1 MRTSEM
7 AENINSLDLRA
18 LQVFTAVCNMRSMSR
33 AAEQLG
39 ISQGAVSQQIA
50 KLEAG
55 FAITLFARRGRDLEI
70 LPAGTNLLFHARR
83 ILQDVRLCEQ
93 SLRRFNGYAYPSLSV
108 TIVNTMSKILAPP
121 IITALDGMVE
131 KIHLHTSV
139 SMRHDEEIHADKTD
153 ILISA
158 LPFDP
163 EIYEMHRIASE
174 PLVLLTPGGFL
185 PRTAEIDLAEL
196 ARSLPFAHFSP
207 RRRIGGL
214 ANEYLSQV
222 VGFAPRLLE
231 FDHTATM
238 IDAVRR
244 GAGWGIA
251 TPFCLLGAELKPAEI
266 DVRLLPPPSPHRTLN
281 LITKRGRFGR
291 MPSELADRC
300 RNHLVTSILTKLAP
314 LTPVELMPKVF

>member
-1 MRTSEM
+1 MTLETTQN
-7 AENINSLDLRA
+7 ANSIDLRA
-18 LQVFTAVCNMRSMSR
+18 LQIFTAVCNMRSMSK

-50 KLEAG
+50 KLETG
-55 FAITLFARRGRDLEI
+55 FGVTLFARRGRDLEI

-83 ILQDVRLCEQ
+83 ILQEVRLCEQ
-93 SLRRFNGYAYPSLSV
+93 SLRRFNGYAYPNISV

-121 IITALDGMVE
+121 IIAALDGIVE

-158 LPFDP
+158 LLFDP

-174 PLVLLTPGGFL
+174 PLVLLTPGGLL
-185 PRTAEIDLAEL
+185 PPTAKIDLAAL
-196 ARSLPFAHFSP
+196 AHSLPFAHFSA

-222 VGFAPRLLE
+222 AGFVPRSLE
-231 FDHTATM
+231 FDQTATM

-251 TPFCLLGAELKPAEI
+251 TPFCLLGAELKPE
-266 DVRLLPPPSPHRTLN
+266 DVDVHVLPPPAPYRTLN
-281 LITKRGRFGR
+281 LIAKRGRFGR
-291 MPSELADRC
+291 MPGELAARC
-300 RNHLVTSILTKLAP
+300 RSHLTGGILAK
-314 LTPVELMPKVF
+314 LTPLVPAELMPTVS